1 MIQNNDLFGYVL
13 NDDGIVDDNTE
24 SDVTVS
30 DYVWQKLLS
39 VDKYIA
45 VGDYTE

>member
-30 DYVWQKLLS
+30 DYV
-39 VDKYIA
+39 
-45 VGDYTE
+45 